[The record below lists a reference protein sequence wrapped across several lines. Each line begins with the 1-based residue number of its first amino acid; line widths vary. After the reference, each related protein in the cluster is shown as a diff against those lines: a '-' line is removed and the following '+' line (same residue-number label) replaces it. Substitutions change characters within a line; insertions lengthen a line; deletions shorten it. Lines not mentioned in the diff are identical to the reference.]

1 MDTSSRKPARRSERA
16 RGEERGEERGLA
28 RFEVRG
34 RSADRP
40 LIRAIA
46 RRLAEDGPQFVLLRE
61 RVTDAVSEEGPRKG
75 GIYAALRA
83 SPLVGVDLDLERPRI
98 AERDLDL

>member
-1 MDTSSRKPARRSERA
+1 MDTSSRKQARRSERA
-16 RGEERGEERGLA
+16 RGEERGLT

-34 RSADRP
+34 RSADRT

-46 RRLAEDGPQFVLLRE
+46 RRLAEDGPQSVLLRE
-61 RVTDAVSEEGPRKG
+61 RVTDAVSEDGPRKG